1 MTKLKTYLTIDCI
14 SFTFVILIF
23 SGLSLL
29 EVLPPLSTRLAL
41 QIFAMTSCIAFLM
54 SFSDRIPWK
63 SLWPSMAVEIGIV
76 LFSVFTIGW
85 LFRVFPM
92 NGPNFAVISGMSVAV
107 YFGVYGVLII
117 KDRVDADKI
126 NQHIQSKQKNPSQ
139 KTEGE

>member
-41 QIFAMTSCIAFLM
+41 QIFAMTTCIAFLM